1 MQNAEA
7 TGTRTATYRAEPV
20 GSLLRPAPL
29 KQMFER
35 IFARHSSHAVQLLND
50 EERAQLEEL
59 ETLAEQAIREAV
71 ARQLSIGLDVV
82 TDGEMRRAHY
92 VNSLFDALGGLGENE
107 QPEHFAGGEG
117 VAPPPE
123 PTAQQPLRIVDNP
136 LAREVT
142 FLRELTDHASK
153 VTIQAPSSFYF
164 PASSYSS
171 GAYGSRDEFVGHV
184 VELSRE
190 LVGGA
195 VGAGARYVQFDYPLY
210 PALCDVQKRAELVEG
225 LGEDAESLL
234 GKALAADN
242 AVLEGLPAGVTSG
255 LHLCRGNF
263 RSRWWAQGS
272 LEPVAERMF
281 GELRYDRLLIE
292 WEDTEREGDYSA
304 LRYVPEDG
312 PIVVMGVVS
321 SKLPEL
327 ESDEEILRRME
338 DAARYLDISR
348 LAISPQCGF
357 ASVWYGN
364 ELSEDDQWRKL
375 ELVTRT
381 ANKIWGSS

>member
-1 MQNAEA
+1 MQDAEA
-7 TGTRTATYRAEPV
+7 SVSRTATYRAEPV

-29 KQMFER
+29 KRLFEE
-35 IFARHSSHAVQLLND
+35 IFSAHSSHAVQVLTD
-50 EERAQLEEL
+50 EERGRLEEL
-59 ETLAEQAIREAV
+59 ESVAEEAIREAV
-71 ARQLSIGLDVV
+71 NRQLSIGLDVV

-92 VNSLFDALGGLGENE
+92 VNSLFDAFGGLGENE
-107 QPEHFAGGEG
+107 QPEYFAGDEG

-123 PTAQQPLRIVDNP
+123 PTAQQPLHIVDNP
-136 LAREVT
+136 LAREIAFVRT
-142 FLRELTDHASK
+142 LTDHPSK

-171 GAYGSRDEFVGHV
+171 GAYGSREEFVGHV

-190 LVGGA
+190 LVRGA
-195 VGAGARYVQFDYPLY
+195 VEAGARYVQFDYPLY
-210 PALCDVQKRAELVEG
+210 PALCDPEKRAELVG
-225 LGEDAESLL
+225 ALGEDAESLL
-234 GKALAADN
+234 AKALVADN

-281 GELRYDRLLIE
+281 GELRYDRLLVE
-292 WEDTEREGDYSA
+292 WEDTERQGDYSA
-304 LRYVPEDG
+304 LRFVPEDG
-312 PIVVMGVVS
+312 PVVVMGVVS

-327 ESDEEILRRME
+327 ESDDEILRRME
-338 DAARYLDISR
+338 AAARYLDIGR

-357 ASVWYGN
+357 ASVSYGN

-381 ANKIWGSS
+381 ANKIWD

>member
-1 MQNAEA
+1 MQHAEA
-7 TGTRTATYRAEPV
+7 SGTRTATYRAEPV

-29 KQMFER
+29 KKMFEQ
-35 IFARHSSHAVQLLND
+35 IFSSHSSHAVQVLRE
-50 EERAQLEEL
+50 EERAPLDKL
-59 ETLAEQAIREAV
+59 ETLAEQAIEDV
-71 ARQLSIGLDVV
+71 VNRQLSIGLDVI

-92 VNSLFDALGGLGENE
+92 VNSLFDALGGLAENE
-107 QPEHFAGGEG
+107 QPEYFSGGEG

-123 PTAQQPLRIVDNP
+123 PTARQALSIVDNP
-136 LAREVT
+136 LAREIA
-142 FLRELTDHASK
+142 FLRGLTDHPSK
-153 VTIQAPSSFYF
+153 VTIQAPSSLYF

-171 GAYGSRDEFVGHV
+171 AAYSSRDEFVGHV

-190 LVGGA
+190 LVAGA

-210 PALCDVQKRAELVEG
+210 PALCDAEKQAELVG
-225 LGEDAESLL
+225 ALGEDAEALL

-281 GELRYDRLLIE
+281 GELRYDRLLVE

-304 LRYVPEDG
+304 LRFVPEDG
-312 PIVVMGVVS
+312 PIVAMGVVS
-321 SKLPEL
+321 SKVPEL
-327 ESDEEILRRME
+327 ESDEEILRRMD
-338 DAARYLDISR
+338 DAAQYLDMSR

-364 ELSEDDQWRKL
+364 DLTEDDQWRKL

-381 ANKIWGSS
+381 ANKIWG

>member
-7 TGTRTATYRAEPV
+7 NGTRTATYRAEPV

-29 KQMFER
+29 KEMFER
-35 IFARHSSHAVQLLND
+35 IFSSHSSHAVQVLD
-50 EERAQLEEL
+50 DVEREQLEQL
-59 ETLAEQAIREAV
+59 EVLAEEAIRDAV
-71 ARQLSIGLDVV
+71 ARQISIGLDVI

-107 QPEHFAGGEG
+107 QPEYFAGGEG

-123 PTAQQPLRIVDNP
+123 PTARQQLSIVDNP
-136 LAREVT
+136 LARET
-142 FLRELTDHASK
+142 AFLRELTDHPSK

-164 PASSYSS
+164 PSSSYDS
-171 GAYGSRDEFVGHV
+171 GVYGSRDEFVGHV

-210 PALCDVQKRAELVEG
+210 PALCDEEKRAELVAG
-225 LGEDAESLL
+225 LGEDAGSLL
-234 GKALAADN
+234 SKALAADN
-242 AVLEGLPAGVTSG
+242 AVLEGLPASVTTG

-281 GELRYDRLLIE
+281 GELRYDRLLVE

-304 LRYVPEDG
+304 LRFVPADG
-312 PIVVMGVVS
+312 PVVVMGVVS
-321 SKLPEL
+321 SKVAEL
-327 ESDEEILRRME
+327 EPDEEILRRMD
-338 DAARYLDISR
+338 DASRYLDIDR
-348 LAISPQCGF
+348 LALSPQCGF

-364 ELSEDDQWRKL
+364 ELTEDEQWRKL

-381 ANKIWGSS
+381 ANKIWGS